1 MLVLVSDLFD
11 GGPPGVFE
19 ARVAELL
26 ADGVSVLVLLAL
38 SDDGAP
44 AHDHHVAETLAQ
56 LGATVVA
63 CTPDD
68 FPELL
73 AQAL

>member
-1 MLVLVSDLFD
+1 MLVSDLFD

-19 ARVAELL
+19 ARVAELV
-26 ADGVSVLVLLAL
+26 ADGVTVFVLLAL

-44 AHDHHVAETLAQ
+44 AHDHHVAEALAQ
-56 LGATVVA
+56 LGATVLA
-63 CTPDD
+63 CTPDE
-68 FPELL
+68 FPDLL

>member
-1 MLVLVSDLFD
+1 MAS
-11 GGPPGVFE
+11 
-19 ARVAELL
+19 
-26 ADGVSVLVLLAL
+26 SVLVLLAL

-63 CTPDD
+63 CTPDE